1 MRFAVHRPGIPDAS
15 PRSHGVPRRDVP
27 SRVHV
32 SIAGETAGSAP
43 EDGLTLARRPVHLPA
58 RRASLARVMPPYL
71 MYPARSHPRGYGA
84 GPAEPHPADLRDPD
98 FAGFPAEA
106 AHVPLPPAPPHDPEP
121 LVPSGLAPRR
131 PARRV
136 PRVKEGGH
144 RLGEVPQGL
153 LLAAALVPAGLG
165 LGFAL
170 PSLTVVLLDAIP
182 ADQAGLA
189 AGILNSSRQ
198 VGGTLAVAVF
208 GALMRTGPPSAP
220 ECGPAC

>member
-1 MRFAVHRPGIPDAS
+1 
-15 PRSHGVPRRDVP
+15 
-27 SRVHV
+27 
-32 SIAGETAGSAP
+32 
-43 EDGLTLARRPVHLPA
+43 
-58 RRASLARVMPPYL
+58 
-71 MYPARSHPRGYGA
+71 
-84 GPAEPHPADLRDPD
+84 
-98 FAGFPAEA
+98 
-106 AHVPLPPAPPHDPEP
+106 
-121 LVPSGLAPRR
+121 
-131 PARRV
+131 
-136 PRVKEGGH
+136 
-144 RLGEVPQGL
+144 
-153 LLAAALVPAGLG
+153 VPAGLG